1 MLIFKIN
8 IYEKP
13 DTRYLQADSDA
24 SPPRPLNTFN
34 FLKNTLED
42 DLEFFRLLEKSE
54 EGVLPEDL
62 ASFYPRSHLF
72 GNPKIFKTLL
82 KFLQECLLDRTHWFR
97 MNTYHFCLLYDSI
110 IRQAYNYNHDNLQ
123 EQLRQYPELNGKPL
137 QVDQLI
143 GDLFFNTVF
152 LIEKDKYDEMTAED
166 KKRFGFTCPCQFG
179 VIHNMIPNYDEMKLK
194 PEPGFPYSINV

>member
-1 MLIFKIN
+1 MLIFKNN
-8 IYEKP
+8 IYENP
-13 DTRYLQADSDA
+13 DTRHLQADSET
-24 SPPRPLNTFN
+24 SPLQSLNAFN

-42 DLEFFRLLEKSE
+42 DLEFFRLLEKSG
-54 EGVLPEDL
+54 EGILPEDL

-72 GNPKIFKTLL
+72 GNAKILKTLL
-82 KFLQECLLDRTHWFR
+82 NYLQECLLDRNTWFR

-110 IRQAYNYNHDNLQ
+110 IRHGYNYNHDNLQ
-123 EQLRQYPELNGKPL
+123 EQLRLYPELKGKPL

-166 KKRFGFTCPCQFG
+166 KKKFGFTCPCQFG
-179 VIHNMIPNYDEMKLK
+179 VIHNMIPNDDEMQLK
-194 PEPGFPYSINV
+194 PEPGFPYAINV